1 MLKIISA
8 YYDMLDV
15 KDIVVSYVKDGILE
29 VPVLNE
35 IFTDPKQFKVKKLVV
50 QYEYHGELKNDY
62 AYEGYVLKI
71 PKEPLGVNNILLLT
85 SCNRV
90 KQVILALT
98 INSYIIKKPF
108 HLVIADSSTPYL
120 DVNNGVNMHNNEP
133 YNHVNDKNY
142 CSDIGLFV
150 DAISKLSNV
159 LSYNIIHT
167 KPRLE
172 KGQGD
177 ANLITIGLS
186 QASLVGSIKTKENYC
201 LKLTGVAILREDI
214 LSNLE
219 QMLTD
224 KDVLTYHRSH
234 FGHGEYSSRVFG
246 CKPQVLA
253 SVTQKAG
260 WQDWVSTS
268 AGDTE
273 FRLADI
279 LNTHIKDR
287 VLYTGKDES
296 CLIDN
301 SRNQIE
307 NHIKENNIPLDIP
320 IVKEFIE
327 GGII

>member
-8 YYDMLDV
+8 YYDILDV
-15 KDIVVSYVKDGILE
+15 TDIVNSYVKDNKLQIS
-29 VPVLNE
+29 VLNE
-35 IFTDPKQFKVKKLVV
+35 IFTDPKQFKVKKLSVT
-50 QYEYHGELKNDY
+50 YEYEGIVRNDY

-71 PKEPLGVNNILLLT
+71 PKEELGVNNILLLT

-98 INSYIIKKPF
+98 INSFIIKKPF
-108 HLVIADSSTPYL
+108 HLIIADSSTPYL
-120 DVNNGVNMHNNEP
+120 DVNAGVNMHNNEP
-133 YNHVNDKNY
+133 YNHVNEKNY
-142 CSDIGLFV
+142 CSDIDLFE
-150 DAISKLSNV
+150 DGISRLNNV
-159 LSYNIIHT
+159 ISYNIIHT

-172 KGQGD
+172 KGKGD

-186 QASLVGSIKTKENYC
+186 QASLIGSINTKENYC
-201 LKLTGVAILREDI
+201 LKLSGVAILREDI
-214 LSNLE
+214 LSPL
-219 QMLTD
+219 QDLLTD

-246 CKPQVLA
+246 CKPQVV
-253 SVTQKAG
+253 SSITQKAG
-260 WQDWVSTS
+260 WQDWVSTI

-273 FRLADI
+273 FRFADI
-279 LNTHIKDR
+279 LNKYVEEK

-301 SRNQIE
+301 TRNSIE
-307 NHIKENNIPLDIP
+307 NHIRENNIPLDIP
-320 IVKEFIE
+320 IIKEFIE

>member
-1 MLKIISA
+1 
-8 YYDMLDV
+8 
-15 KDIVVSYVKDGILE
+15 
-29 VPVLNE
+29 
-35 IFTDPKQFKVKKLVV
+35 
-50 QYEYHGELKNDY
+50 
-62 AYEGYVLKI
+62 
-71 PKEPLGVNNILLLT
+71 
-85 SCNRV
+85 
-90 KQVILALT
+90 
-98 INSYIIKKPF
+98 
-108 HLVIADSSTPYL
+108 LVIADSSTPYL
-120 DVNNGVNMHNNEP
+120 DANDGVSMHNNEP

-142 CSDIGLFV
+142 CSDINLFV
-150 DAISKLSNV
+150 DAISKLSNII
-159 LSYNIIHT
+159 SYNIIHI

-186 QASLVGSIKTKENYC
+186 QASLIGSIKTKYNYC

-219 QMLTD
+219 DLLID

-296 CLIDN
+296 CLIENTRN
-301 SRNQIE
+301 SIE
-307 NHIKENNIPLDIP
+307 NHISIL
-320 IVKEFIE
+320 
-327 GGII
+327 